1 LPSSNKTGLTLLV
14 DSASLIYRA
23 FFSVP
28 DTIRAP
34 DGMHVNA
41 AYGFIN
47 MLSRLV
53 SAYDPSHFACAWD
66 DDWRPE
72 WRVELLESYKTHRLD
87 LPESPELDAQMPV
100 IEELLGLAGVAVV
113 GAEGYEAEDVIGA
126 LIERPTE
133 PKGRV
138 AIVSGDRDLFQLVRD
153 PDVFV
158 LYPRHGVS
166 DLLVVDEKEITR
178 KYGIPGRRY
187 GDFALLRG
195 DPSDGLPGVKGIGEK
210 TASTLISTHGSLEA
224 VIAAAMSETP
234 AGPLAKVAASLDYI
248 DRAGKVVF
256 ITGDAPIGNPDI
268 TRPRGPADP
277 KLAKVAK
284 RYALDG
290 PCRRLAA
297 ALEGKPAAS

>member
-1 LPSSNKTGLTLLV
+1 M

-87 LPESPELDAQMPV
+87 LPASPELDEQMPV
-100 IEELLGLAGVAVV
+100 IEELLALAGVAVV
-113 GAEGYEAEDVIGA
+113 GAESYEAEDVIGA
-126 LIERPTE
+126 LIERAQGGDNPG
-133 PKGRV
+133 KV

-210 TASTLISTHGSLEA
+210 TAATLISTYGSLEA
-224 VIAAAMSETP
+224 VIAAAISATP
-234 AGPLAKVAASLDYI
+234 AGPLAKVASSLDYI
-248 DRAGKVVF
+248 DRAAQVVF
-256 ITGDAPIGNPDI
+256 ITGDAPIGAPDI
-268 TRPRGPADP
+268 TRPRGPAGP

-284 RYALDG
+284 RYGLDG

-297 ALEGKPAAS
+297 ALEGKQTTTEHE